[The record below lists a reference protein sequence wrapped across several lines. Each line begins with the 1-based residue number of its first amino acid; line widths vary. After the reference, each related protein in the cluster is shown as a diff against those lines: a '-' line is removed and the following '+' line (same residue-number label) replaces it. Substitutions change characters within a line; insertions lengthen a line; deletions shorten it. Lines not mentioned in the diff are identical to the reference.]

1 MLVLSEEEV
10 QRRLSLDEVMAS
22 LEEMFSRDYTKT
34 AQMPVRTHMQAFAG
48 STCLVMPCSDSALPG
63 ACVKV
68 VTVRHGPVRRGS
80 ELNRD
85 RVQADCFLLEPVSGK
100 VCAVIAANYLTEA
113 RTAAASAIATKALA
127 RADARTLGIFGTGRQ
142 ALAHLL
148 LLRRDR
154 RFERF
159 LVCGSSQPRSE
170 NFAQSVATYH
180 GLHVE
185 PVDSATCARDSDVVC
200 TCTNART
207 PIFDGSLI
215 REGTHLNLV
224 GGFQPD
230 AREVDDFVVVR
241 ARIVVDSYGGALSEA
256 GDLLIPLAQG
266 VITNQHIV
274 ADLHEIVSGKVEG
287 RRNSR
292 DITLFKSVG
301 FALEDLVVATLVY
314 NRVLAE

>member
-1 MLVLSEEEV
+1 
-10 QRRLSLDEVMAS
+10 
-22 LEEMFSRDYTKT
+22 
-34 AQMPVRTHMQAFAG
+34 
-48 STCLVMPCSDSALPG
+48 
-63 ACVKV
+63 
-68 VTVRHGPVRRGS
+68 
-80 ELNRD
+80 
-85 RVQADCFLLEPVSGK
+85 VQADCLLLDPVSGR

-127 RADARTLGIFGTGRQ
+127 RPDARTLGIFGTGRQ

-159 LVCGSSQPRSE
+159 LVCGSSPSRSE
-170 NFAQSVATYH
+170 TFAQSVATYH

-185 PVDSATCARDSDVVC
+185 PIDSATCARDSDVVC

-230 AREVDDFVVVR
+230 AREVDDFVVAR

-287 RRNSR
+287 RKNSR

-301 FALEDLVVATLVY
+301 FALEDLVVASLIY
-314 NRVLAE
+314 NRVIAE

>member
-1 MLVLSEEEV
+1 MLILSEEEV
-10 QRRLSLDEVMAS
+10 QERLSLDEVMAS

-34 AQMPVRTHMQAFAG
+34 AQMPVRTNMQAFAG
-48 STCLVMPCSDSALPG
+48 STYLVMPCSDSALPG

-80 ELNRD
+80 GQDGD
-85 RVQADCFLLEPVSGK
+85 RVQADCLLLEPVSGK

-154 RFERF
+154 RFGRF
-159 LVCGSSQPRSE
+159 LVCGSSQSRSE

-200 TCTNART
+200 TCTNARS

-314 NRVLAE
+314 NRVSAK

>member
-1 MLVLSEEEV
+1 MLILSEEEV
-10 QRRLSLDEVMAS
+10 QGRLSLDEVMAS
-22 LEEMFSRDYTKT
+22 LEQMFSRDYTKT
-34 AQMPVRTHMQAFAG
+34 AQMPVRTRMQPFAG
-48 STCLVMPCSDSALPG
+48 LTYLVMPCSDSALPG

-230 AREVDDFVVVR
+230 AREVDDFVVAR
-241 ARIVVDSYGGALSEA
+241 ARIVVDSYAGALSEA

-266 VITNQHIV
+266 VITNLRIV

>member
-1 MLVLSEEEV
+1 MLILSEEQV
-10 QRRLSLDEVMAS
+10 QERLNLDEVMAS
-22 LEEMFSRDYTKT
+22 LQDMFSRNYTNT

-63 ACVKV
+63 ACVKI
-68 VTVRHGPVRRGS
+68 VTVRHGAVRRGS
-80 ELNRD
+80 ELNGD
-85 RVQADCFLLEPVSGK
+85 RVQADCLLLEPGSGK

-148 LLRRDR
+148 LLSRDR

-159 LVCGSSQPRSE
+159 LVCGSSQSRSE

-185 PVDSATCARDSDVVC
+185 PVDSATCARNSDVVC

-207 PIFDGSLI
+207 PVFDGGLI

-230 AREVDDFVVVR
+230 AREVDDFVVAR

-266 VITNQHIV
+266 VITNQHIA

-301 FALEDLVVATLVY
+301 FALEDLVVASLVY

>member
-80 ELNRD
+80 ELNGD

-100 VCAVIAANYLTEA
+100 VC
-113 RTAAASAIATKALA
+113 TAAASAIATKALA

-230 AREVDDFVVVR
+230 AREVDDFVVAR
-241 ARIVVDSYGGALSEA
+241 ARIVVDSYAGALSEA

-266 VITNQHIV
+266 VITNLRIV